1 MSLTLAFDVYGTL
14 IDPHGIV
21 IELEKVIG
29 DKAIEFSNTWRT
41 KQLEY
46 AFRRGLMQNYED
58 FSVCTRDALIYTN
71 ALFNTQLS
79 TDQLTALL
87 EQYQRLPAFDDVLPA
102 LQQLQSSGFDLFA
115 FSNGSQESVG
125 QLLNSANIAQFF
137 NGVVSVE
144 ETKSFK
150 PDPAVYNRFLVCT
163 KAQHKNA
170 WLISSNPFDV
180 IGAISSGM
188 KAAWV
193 KRSEQQVFDP
203 WGIEP
208 TVTVSSLTELID
220 HFN

>member
-71 ALFNTQLS
+71 TLFNTRLS
-79 TDQLTALL
+79 TDQLMALL
-87 EQYQRLPAFDDVLPA
+87 EQYQRLPAFGDVLPA
-102 LQQLQSSGFDLFA
+102 LLQLQSSGFNLFA

-125 QLLNSANIAQFF
+125 QLLKSANIDQFF

-163 KAQHKNA
+163 KAQHKNV

-193 KRSEQQVFDP
+193 KRTDQQVFDP